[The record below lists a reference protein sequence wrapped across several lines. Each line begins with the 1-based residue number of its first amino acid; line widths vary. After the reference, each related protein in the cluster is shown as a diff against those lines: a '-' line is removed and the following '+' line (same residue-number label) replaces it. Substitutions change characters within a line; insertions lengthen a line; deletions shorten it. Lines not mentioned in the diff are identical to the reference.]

1 MVQWS
6 YHEKGV
12 DYMSFSANNSQQ
24 ISIFD
29 ATSNLTSRE
38 LKMLDKSWAKY
49 FSENVFP
56 LIDETPFRV
65 LYSSRPSRA
74 NTPVNITIGALIIKE
89 IFGLT
94 DEEIVETLPFD
105 IRYQYAL
112 HTTSFEEQP
121 LNDRTLGRF
130 RARCNAYE
138 ELTGIDLIHDCV
150 STLSVELAKLM
161 KLNSGLRRMDSLM
174 IASNIKKMSRL
185 ELLYTCVSNMCQFM
199 NKCED
204 NNYPE
209 SLRHYLNDS
218 DHNELLYHNR
228 SENTDDKI
236 SLVLQDAVLIKTAC
250 DGNYDDSSEYQL
262 LIRVLGEQT
271 ISDDSGKLILKDKAT
286 GMNST
291 ILQNPADPDATY
303 LKKAGS
309 ENRGYIANVVEQG
322 GADGSIV
329 IDYQVEQNIYS
340 DSQFLKDYI
349 EKQPDGS
356 ESILVTDGGYCGNEN
371 AKLAKEK
378 NIQLVTTDLKGSEV
392 SDLWAEFE
400 FNDSGTEIT
409 KCAGGFVP
417 KTNVYDKSTQKCKA
431 SFPIETCKG
440 CPHFA
445 ECNPVLHKRVA
456 TIKLAQR
463 TSYHAQQQ
471 RFLKTDEFKALA
483 RYRNGVETVPAAL
496 RSRHNI
502 DKMPVRGLTK
512 CRLYFGIKI
521 AAMNVR
527 KLVKYMAGLDS
538 CALKTVNE

>member
-1 MVQWS
+1 
-6 YHEKGV
+6 
-12 DYMSFSANNSQQ
+12 MSFSANNSQQ

-29 ATSNLTSRE
+29 AASNLTARE

-49 FSENVFP
+49 FSENIFP
-56 LIDETPFRV
+56 LIDEEPFRV
-65 LYSSRPSRA
+65 LYSNRPSRY
-74 NTPVNITIGALIIKE
+74 NTPVNVTIGALIIKE

-112 HTTSFEEQP
+112 HTTSFDEQP

-138 ELTGIDLIHDCV
+138 ESTGIDLIHECV
-150 STLSVELAKLM
+150 SALSVELAKLM
-161 KLNSGLRRMDSLM
+161 NLNSGLRRMDSLM

-185 ELLYTCVSNMCQFM
+185 ELLYTCISNMCRSM
-199 NKCED
+199 NQCDDK
-204 NNYPE
+204 NFPE
-209 SLRHYLNDS
+209 SLKHYLDDS
-218 DHNELLYHNR
+218 DHNKLLYHNR

-271 ISDDSGKLILKDKAT
+271 TTGDDGKFILKDKTA

-303 LKKAGS
+303 RKKAGS

-322 GADGSIV
+322 GAGGSIV
-329 IDYQVEQNIYS
+329 VDYQVEQNIYS

-349 EKQPDGS
+349 KKQPDDS
-356 ESILVTDGGYCGNEN
+356 SNSILVTDGGYCGNEN
-371 AKLAKEK
+371 AKLAKGK
-378 NIQLVTTDLKGSEV
+378 NIQLVTTDLKGSDV
-392 SDLWAEFE
+392 NDLWAEFE
-400 FNDSGTEIT
+400 FNESGTELI
-409 KCAGGFVP
+409 KCAGGYKP
-417 KTNVYDKSTQKCKA
+417 KTNVYDKNTQKCKA

-440 CPHFA
+440 CPHYA
-445 ECNPVLHKRVA
+445 ECKPVLHKRVA

-463 TSYHAQQQ
+463 TAYHAQQQ
-471 RFLKTDEFKALA
+471 RFLETEEFKTLA

-496 RSRHNI
+496 RSRHKV
-502 DKMPVRGLTK
+502 DKMPVRGLIK
-512 CRLYFGIKI
+512 CRFYFGIKI

-527 KLVKYMAGLDS
+527 KLVKYMTGLDG
-538 CALKTVNE
+538 CALKTANA